1 MKLLTDGLR
10 TVRTAVSCRG
20 SAQLVKVMKI
30 TGFLL
35 VVALC
40 HVSAAGFSQ
49 QVTLSLKDA
58 PIEKVFREIERQTGY
73 GFLYNKKMLAD
84 LPTVTLHVK
93 NADIKE
99 VLDQCF
105 RSEQIE
111 YVISEQTILIR
122 EKIQAV
128 KESVRANTPP
138 SGEVTGNITDES
150 GQPLAGATI
159 KLKNGKIL
167 GLSDE
172 KGDFKLKNVAANAVI
187 EISFTGYGV
196 AEIQVNGQSALKI
209 SLKRANN
216 KLDDVQVIAYGT
228 TTQRLNTGNVT
239 TVTSREIEEQPVSN
253 PLAALEG
260 RVPGLVVTQATGAPG
275 GGFTVQIRGQNSI
288 ANGNAPFYVVD
299 GVPYPSVAFGASQNE
314 TLQSGKGGSALNFLN
329 PADIESIEVLKDADA
344 TSIYGSQAANGAI
357 LITTKKGKPGRMN
370 INLNTY
376 TGFGEVTRNPH
387 LLNNQQYLNM
397 RHEAF
402 ANDGATP
409 SPNYDYDLTFWDT
422 TRYTNWEKVL
432 LGNTAHYDDAQAS
445 VSGGTVNTQYLVGG
459 GYHRETAVFPVILP
473 GQGEDQKGS
482 AHANL
487 TTASDNKKFKLGLNV
502 QYSSDANT
510 VQPNDFTGIAYT
522 LLPDAPPIFNS
533 EGKLNWAP
541 LSPGQLGTWT
551 NPFSG
556 LYQTWKATTANL
568 VSNATVSYTLLP
580 GLEIKTSLGYT
591 SQVTNAL
598 LTAPSTSLDPGIPNA
613 VQYASSTFV
622 TTNFHSWIAEP
633 QLNYR
638 LNLGKAGILSAL
650 AGSTFRDDNS
660 NYQQI
665 SAFGF
670 VSDGLL
676 GNLASASRFT
686 PSSSGYDYKYNALFG
701 RLNYNWQDKYLVTLS
716 GRRDGSSRFGPGKQF
731 ADFGAVGAA
740 WIFSGEGFFKKHVS
754 FLSFG
759 KLRASYGTSGSD
771 QIANYDFLNLYNTNS
786 YPYQG
791 IQTLS
796 PASLFNPDLAW
807 EVDKKLEGG
816 LELGFLKDR
825 ISTTIS
831 VYRSRSG
838 NQLISTPLSEV
849 TGFGAIPANLPA
861 LVQNSGLELVF
872 NTTNIRSKNFRWT
885 SSMNLTVPR
894 NKLLAY
900 PNFINSSYAN
910 TLVIGQPLTIQKVY
924 HLLGVNDTTGVYQF
938 ATAKGSPTYNPTPNV
953 DNTSLV
959 NTNPKF
965 YGGFQNRIEY
975 KGISLDFHFQ
985 FVKQTGSNFIKYNDS
1000 YSTPGVFQN
1009 QPSYVLNRWQKPGDI
1024 KPYEQFSQNYS
1035 GAAYNATQY
1044 VVNSDFAYSDASF
1057 IRLRN
1062 LALSYTLSPNWVHR
1076 AHLQDV
1082 RIKIQGENLL
1092 TITKYRGND
1101 PESQNYFGLPPI
1113 RVLTAGIQVN
1123 L

>member
-1 MKLLTDGLR
+1 MLFK
-10 TVRTAVSCRG
+10 
-20 SAQLVKVMKI
+20 
-30 TGFLL
+30 
-35 VVALC
+35 ALC
-40 HVSAAGFSQ
+40 NPPSHARKQRWGCATKTFLVMRLTGILLLAAVLQVSARGTAQ
-49 QVTLSLKDA
+49 TVTYSARGAELPA
-58 PIEKVFREIERQTGY
+58 VFAAIEQQTGY
-73 GFLYNKKMLAD
+73 VFFYDRSWLTGTVPVTVELKAVPLRDALSIILAHEPVGFE
-84 LPTVTLHVK
+84 
-93 NADIKE
+93 IKE
-99 VLDQCF
+99 GNTIVLTKK
-105 RSEQIE
+105 
-111 YVISEQTILIR
+111 V
-122 EKIQAV
+122 
-128 KESVRANTPP
+128 P
-138 SGEVTGNITDES
+138 SGAPKPEAPPGNEITGIIVDEN
-150 GQPLAGATI
+150 GEPLAGATI

-187 EISFTGYGV
+187 EISFTGYGITEV
-196 AEIQVNGQSALKI
+196 QVNGQSALKI

-228 TTQRLNTGNVT
+228 TTQRLNTGDVT
-239 TVTSREIEEQPVSN
+239 TVTSKEIEEQPVSN

-260 RVPGLVVTQATGAPG
+260 RVPGLVVTQTTGAPG

-288 ANGNAPFYVVD
+288 VNGNDPFYVID
-299 GVPYPSVAFGASQNE
+299 GVPYPSETQSLLNP
-314 TLQSGKGGSALNFLN
+314 TLQNGSPLNYLN

-357 LITTKKGKPGRMN
+357 LITTKKGKPGRMAID
-370 INLNTY
+370 INANS
-376 TGFGEVTRNPH
+376 GFGEVTRNPH

-409 SPNYDYDLTFWDT
+409 SPNYDFDLTYWDT

-432 LGNTAHYDDAQAS
+432 LDNTAHYDDAQAS
-445 VSGGTVNTQYLVGG
+445 VSGGTVNTQYLIGG
-459 GYHRETAVFPVILP
+459 GYHRETTVFPVILP
-473 GQGEDQKGS
+473 GQGGDQKGS
-482 AHANL
+482 AHFSL
-487 TTASDNKKFKLGLNV
+487 TTASDNKRFKLSLNV
-502 QYSSDANT
+502 KYTSDVNT
-510 VQPNDFTGIAYT
+510 VQSNDFTGAAYT
-522 LLPDAPPIFNS
+522 LSPDAPPLYNS
-533 EGKLNWAP
+533 NGTLNWAP
-541 LSPGQLGTWT
+541 LSPGQTGTWT
-551 NPFSG
+551 NPLSN
-556 LYQTWKATTANL
+556 LYQTFKATTANL
-568 VSNATVSYTLLP
+568 ASNATVSYALLP

-591 SQVTNAL
+591 SQVTNEL
-598 LTAPSTSLDPGIPNA
+598 LTEPSTSIDPGIPNA
-613 VQYASSTFV
+613 VQYATGQFG
-622 TTNFHSWIAEP
+622 TNNFHSWIAEP

-650 AGSTFRDDNS
+650 AGSTFRDENS
-660 NYQQI
+660 NHQQI
-665 SAFGF
+665 IAYGF
-670 VSDGLL
+670 VSDALL
-676 GNLASASRFT
+676 GDLGSASRFSLHT
-686 PSSSGYDYKYNALFG
+686 TAADYKYNALFG
-701 RLNYNWQDKYLVTLS
+701 RLNYNWQDKYLLNLT

-740 WIFSGEGFFKKHVS
+740 WIFSGEDFFKQHVS

-759 KLRASYGTSGSD
+759 KLRASYGSSGND
-771 QIANYDFLNLYNTNS
+771 QIGDYKFLNLYNTNS

-791 IQTLS
+791 IQTLQ

-825 ISTTIS
+825 ISTTIG

-838 NQLISTPLSEV
+838 NQLMSTPLSDV

-861 LVQNSGLELVF
+861 MVQNAGVELVL
-872 NTTNIRSKNFRWT
+872 NTTNIRHKNFRWT
-885 SSMNLTVPR
+885 SSINLTIQR

-900 PNFINSSYAN
+900 PNLINSTYAN
-910 TLVIGQPLTIQKVY
+910 TLVIGQPISIQKVY

-938 ATAKGSPTYNPTPNV
+938 ATAKGGPTYNPTENV
-953 DNTSLV
+953 DNSALV
-959 NTNPKF
+959 NTTPKF

-975 KGISLDFHFQ
+975 KRISLDFHFQ
-985 FVKQTGSNFIKYNDS
+985 FVKQTGSNFIKYDED
-1000 YSTPGVFQN
+1000 YSIPGMLQN
-1009 QPSYVLNRWQKPGDI
+1009 QPTYVLNRWQKPGDV

-1035 GAAYNATQY
+1035 GAAFNAWQY
-1044 VVNSDFAYSDASF
+1044 ISNSDFAYSDASF

-1062 LALSYTLSPNWVHR
+1062 VALSYTLSPNWVRR

-1082 RIKIQGENLL
+1082 RIYIHGENLL

-1101 PESQNYFGLPPI
+1101 PESQNYFGLPPV